1 MFMTESDKVVSGHAD
16 PVVRRG
22 RGRPRCF
29 DEQEALHK
37 AMLLFWE
44 YGYEATSIS
53 DLTQALNITAP
64 SLYGSFGDK
73 SQLFYRCLDYYLT
86 TEACPIERIFQ
97 EARTARIA
105 IEIYLHENIKKM
117 VQEHK
122 PAGCMLVVATMNC
135 SEQNHQ
141 IQEQLLQKRH
151 WVKQRIYERLQQ
163 GIQDQDLSPNSPI
176 EAMADF
182 YTTIIQGM
190 TLQARDGATI
200 EQLNRVA
207 EHAMKSWDTF

>member
-1 MFMTESDKVVSGHAD
+1 
-16 PVVRRG
+16 
-22 RGRPRCF
+22 
-29 DEQEALHK
+29 
-37 AMLLFWE
+37 
-44 YGYEATSIS
+44 
-53 DLTQALNITAP
+53 
-64 SLYGSFGDK
+64 
-73 SQLFYRCLDYYLT
+73 
-86 TEACPIERIFQ
+86 
-97 EARTARIA
+97 
-105 IEIYLHENIKKM
+105 
-117 VQEHK
+117 
-122 PAGCMLVVATMNC
+122 MLVVATMNC

-176 EAMADF
+176 EAMSDF